1 VLAPDPPE
9 QAEFDRATVVTPAGG
24 GRYDALVD
32 PGWSA
37 PMGPNGG
44 YLAALAVRALE
55 AEIDPAGERRL
66 RSLTCHFL
74 RRPAEA
80 PIELRVEATRSGR
93 RLAFGRLT
101 GFQDGREVLSAL
113 AAFAVPG
120 LPDVAVWTPPP
131 PEVDGPPGDGDARD
145 WLGWVEGM
153 PNLMQRVRLAP
164 RIGTGIFSG
173 RELEPGEAPVAG
185 GWIEL
190 AEPRGID
197 AALVALYTDVWWPPS
212 LEPLSDPAGAPTI
225 DLTIHFRADL
235 PREGIADQPVL
246 GRWVSNAATGGMVEE
261 DGAVW
266 TVDGTLLAQSR
277 QLALFSRLS

>member
-1 VLAPDPPE
+1 VLAPDASP
-9 QAEFDRATVVTPAGG
+9 QAEFDRAIAIEALGG
-24 GRYDALVD
+24 GRYDAIVD

-44 YLAALAVRALE
+44 YLAALATRAFE
-55 AEIDPAGERRL
+55 AELDPAGERRL

-80 PIELRVEATRSGR
+80 PIELRVEPTRSGR

-101 GFQDGREVLSAL
+101 GHQDGREVLSAL

-120 LPDVAVWTPPP
+120 LPDVAVWTPPLP
-131 PEVDGPPGDGDARD
+131 DVPGPPGAGDGRD
-145 WLGWVEGM
+145 WLDWVEGM
-153 PNLMQRVRLAP
+153 PRLMQRVRLAP

-173 RELEPGEAPVAG
+173 RRLDPGEAPVAG

-235 PREGIADQPVL
+235 PRDGIADQPVL
-246 GRWVSNAATGGMVEE
+246 GRWVSNAATGGLTEE
-261 DGAVW
+261 DGVLW
-266 TVDGTLLAQSR
+266 TEDGTVLAQSR
-277 QLALFSRLS
+277 QLALLARLP